1 MMKMRVEA
9 LMTGCLRLR
18 RHAGRPPPSLASIG
32 AGIKAGDAAGDQPP
46 VLIRKVFRK
55 VPRMASSFTNSLS
68 ILAKARFPILYVE
81 TFEER
86 RALAEIQATV
96 GPGGLL
102 PSPRPLHTWS
112 ITAGLVDPEGKSA
125 PGTTDP
131 LRALDAAQHTDHAA
145 TFAFFDLHAHLGDG
159 ARPADPA
166 IVRKLRELSMDFQN
180 GALPRTLIVV
190 APTII

>member
-1 MMKMRVEA
+1 MATSFKD
-9 LMTGCLRLR
+9 
-18 RHAGRPPPSLASIG
+18 SLA
-32 AGIKAGDAAGDQPP
+32 
-46 VLIRKVFRK
+46 V
-55 VPRMASSFTNSLS
+55 
-68 ILAKARFPILYVE
+68 LAKARFPILYVE

-131 LRALDAAQHTDHAA
+131 LRALDAAQHTDHTA
-145 TFAFFDLHAHLGDG
+145 TFAFLDLHAHLGDG

-190 APTII
+190 APTLRIPPGAREGHPHPRLPASR